1 MSNEKKLKAVEVVI
15 AFLLKMVMDINA
27 ITCLSKN
34 IEAHLYLNLL

>member
-1 MSNEKKLKAVEVVI
+1 MNNEDKLKAVEVVT
-15 AFLLKMVMDINA
+15 ASLLKTVVDIIL